1 MSALNTRR
9 IPSLSL
15 LCAELNRLFRRMVK
29 STAPRTPCRIR
40 SLRRSDKA
48 RYLAAVQARWSV
60 FRTWL
65 DLPKTEADFDR
76 WIGGVRSSKDK
87 VFAIWCTQP
96 RQLAGIVELRGVW
109 HENFKNC
116 YIVYYA
122 FEGHEGRGLISQGVR
137 FACRYAFERL
147 RLHRLEANI
156 QPENLASKRLA
167 MNCGFHYEGYS
178 PKMLKYGGKWRD
190 HERWARLRDQ

>member
-1 MSALNTRR
+1 
-9 IPSLSL
+9 
-15 LCAELNRLFRRMVK
+15 
-29 STAPRTPCRIR
+29 
-40 SLRRSDKA
+40 
-48 RYLAAVQARWSV
+48 
-60 FRTWL
+60 
-65 DLPKTEADFDR
+65 
-76 WIGGVRSSKDK
+76 
-87 VFAIWCTQP
+87 
-96 RQLAGIVELRGVW
+96 
-109 HENFKNC
+109 
-116 YIVYYA
+116 
-122 FEGHEGRGLISQGVR
+122 LISQGVR